1 MILNSIHTQNIKK
14 LTTCISG
21 RYGNK
26 CVRNSA
32 WIVRKNN
39 QKALPRVGLVCRN
52 SFDFQDHYRLNES
65 YDVETRNFSYVKE
78 TYIDLVNKMLQ
89 QCDLSKSEDRQLL
102 AMFISSYFLKV
113 LAFRKDMNED
123 KILYHKAI
131 GMHFIIETG
140 ECDTVDE
147 FYLLMDDFID
157 MVERTKY
164 TD

>member
-1 MILNSIHTQNIKK
+1 MISNLNHSRCIQNINSK
-14 LTTCISG
+14 T
-21 RYGNK
+21 YENK
-26 CVRNSA
+26 CILGKSNRRLVPAFYGASKKHTS
-32 WIVRKNN
+32 V
-39 QKALPRVGLVCRN
+39 VCR
-52 SFDFQDHYRLNES
+52 SYDFQDHYRNNKS

-78 TYIDLVNKMLQ
+78 TYIDLVNTMLQ

-113 LAFRKDMNED
+113 LAFRRDMDEK

-140 ECDTVDE
+140 ECETAEE